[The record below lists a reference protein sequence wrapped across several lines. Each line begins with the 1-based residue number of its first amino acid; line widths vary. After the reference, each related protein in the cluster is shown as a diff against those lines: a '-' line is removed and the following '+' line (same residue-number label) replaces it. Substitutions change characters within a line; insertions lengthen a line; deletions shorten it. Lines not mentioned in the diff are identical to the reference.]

1 MDQVN
6 NLLHIIEVNIE
17 AWDNVEKP
25 APTKERAQFILS
37 LVAEEVEPVS
47 DLSDGVQMIAK
58 EMVETHDGVLMT
70 FASRLSA
77 LLAAHPSPQASPDAG
92 EKCPIFIAEKY
103 ADNGALSHWDVIV
116 KDTGD
121 TVASYPPDD
130 HPTDGW
136 DKEYLDTLRELEA
149 ELKGMGTP
157 IVDRSSEIEFTDD
170 ETGNDPNKS
179 CVWSEDEDGAWHTG
193 CGNIWEFSDGGPRE
207 NRAWYCPYCGHPMSL
222 QEYKDPLYGEGWE
235 GEEEHPHE

>member
-130 HPTDGW
+130 HPTDAGEW
-136 DKEYLDTLRELEA
+136 RGYVLAQYKEIPDAHTFQEEIARLKDVLRCLDRQGGLGFDNHGMIRAALDKQE
-149 ELKGMGTP
+149 
-157 IVDRSSEIEFTDD
+157 V
-170 ETGNDPNKS
+170 KS
-179 CVWSEDEDGAWHTG
+179 
-193 CGNIWEFSDGGPRE
+193 
-207 NRAWYCPYCGHPMSL
+207 
-222 QEYKDPLYGEGWE
+222 
-235 GEEEHPHE
+235 